1 MENHKRQCE
10 ICGKESKYQ
19 CPKCNILYCSIDCY
33 KAHKI
38 NCKKKEAPFIPLQ
51 QMNDDTIGEDLMLL
65 SKTQSFVHALE
76 SKRKYNTFLVKKSKR
91 NRKRNE
97 NKPKKNNQHMEK
109 HQQQTNSQ
117 SEKVKIQNENDITMK
132 RESINLKE
140 TNEKKE

>member
-1 MENHKRQCE
+1 MENNKRHCE
-10 ICGKESKYQ
+10 VCGKESKYQ
-19 CPKCNILYCSIDCY
+19 CPKCNILYCSIECY
-33 KAHKI
+33 KAHKM
-38 NCKKKEAPFIPLQ
+38 NCKKKESPFIPLQ

-97 NKPKKNNQHMEK
+97 NKPKKNNQSSEK
-109 HQQQTNSQ
+109 HQQQTPQ
-117 SEKVKIQNENDITMK
+117 SEKMKTQNENDTITK
-132 RESINLKE
+132 KEFINSKE